1 MQTLIILIFGEVLP
15 KIWIVAPHISVS
27 ISLMDNSPKYLG
39 SWVRYP
45 KETQFIFDPTILD
58 NNGDRILTTLISGSI
73 IRLSSM
79 VSAGVSTDRPRCCKK
94 SSCPKI
100 TSIALLPLHM
110 TLCLVGPMCNIWSG
124 EQNLLTL
131 ERKIYI
137 NTYSYLKVKDHVFN
151 SLVFILLNL
160 KMNAGFLQ
168 KFEKKM
174 SYCR

>member
-1 MQTLIILIFGEVLP
+1 MQTLILIFGEVLP

-110 TLCLVGPMCNIWSG
+110 TLAHMENTTLLSSFVNQRFIGIHTRGVMGRLVHFSPKALVISFN
-124 EQNLLTL
+124 NL
-131 ERKIYI
+131 YI
-137 NTYSYLKVKDHVFN
+137 S
-151 SLVFILLNL
+151 
-160 KMNAGFLQ
+160 
-168 KFEKKM
+168 
-174 SYCR
+174 